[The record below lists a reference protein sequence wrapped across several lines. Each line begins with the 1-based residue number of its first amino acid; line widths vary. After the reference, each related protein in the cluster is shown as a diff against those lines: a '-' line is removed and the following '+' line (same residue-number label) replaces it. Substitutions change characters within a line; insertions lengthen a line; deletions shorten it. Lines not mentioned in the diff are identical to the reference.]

1 MEERVG
7 NGRRKE
13 KEGKAMWKREEGRE
27 IGSEREENRQG
38 R

>member
-13 KEGKAMWKREEGRE
+13 KEGKARGKREEGRIRNGE
-27 IGSEREENRQG
+27 GGEPKLE
-38 R
+38 